1 MMDAGMLKVCE
12 LTNTAANGAMPV
24 EELSEIAST
33 YYEDRVV
40 GYGRYFAAKG
50 VNEQVDLTVRSWRLP
65 EARAGLYAVLSDGE
79 NDGQYRIVQ
88 VQHLLNEDGLKVTD
102 LSLARLEAN
111 YELADETAEDQSG
124 TGDGSDN
131 GGG

>member
-1 MMDAGMLKVCE
+1 MMDAGTLTVCE
-12 LTNTAANGAMPV
+12 LTNVADNGAMPV
-24 EELSEIAST
+24 EKLSEVAST

-65 EARAGLYAVLSDGE
+65 EARAGMYAVLTDGE

-102 LSLARLEAN
+102 LSLARLEAF
-111 YELADETAEDQSG
+111 YELADEAAEDQPG

-131 GGG
+131 DGG